1 MAIAKKINLVP
12 KTVDPVAAVRAQFR
26 SLPADRQREAI
37 DALLADYKVLSR
49 QRLAAA
55 TIDKGLR
62 PGDIV
67 QFTKGKGWAAETKYM
82 RVHNFKRDLSGVIGY
97 EVADA
102 EGTPRTGLPVKW
114 TVAAS
119 LVTKVA

>member
-1 MAIAKKINLVP
+1 MPTAKKIDYVP
-12 KTVDPVAAVRAQFR
+12 RTTDPVAALRARFR
-26 SLPADRQREAI
+26 ALPADRQREAI

-67 QFTKGKGWAAETKYM
+67 QFVKGKGWAAETRYM
-82 RVHNFKRDLSGVIGY
+82 KIHNFKRDLSGVIGY

-102 EGTPRTGLPVKW
+102 KGTPRTGLPVKW